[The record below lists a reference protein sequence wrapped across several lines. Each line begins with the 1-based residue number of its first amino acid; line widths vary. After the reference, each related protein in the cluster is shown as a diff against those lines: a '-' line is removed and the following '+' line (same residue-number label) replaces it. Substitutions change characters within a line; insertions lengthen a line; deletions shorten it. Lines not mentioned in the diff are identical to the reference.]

1 MSNGSQTLMAGST
14 SMDFRTRAAAPDMFM
29 PHPGF
34 SDNVNR
40 NIVSSEIEGGVCLD
54 QVSEG
59 TALKIETEHHWY
71 TIVKRSGG
79 EALISGHAK
88 YCPEPCR

>member
-1 MSNGSQTLMAGST
+1 MSNNDQTWTRGTTRVDLH
-14 SMDFRTRAAAPDMFM
+14 TRAAVPNLFM

-40 NIVSSEIEGGVCLD
+40 NIVSSEIEGGICLD
-54 QVSEG
+54 QVSDG